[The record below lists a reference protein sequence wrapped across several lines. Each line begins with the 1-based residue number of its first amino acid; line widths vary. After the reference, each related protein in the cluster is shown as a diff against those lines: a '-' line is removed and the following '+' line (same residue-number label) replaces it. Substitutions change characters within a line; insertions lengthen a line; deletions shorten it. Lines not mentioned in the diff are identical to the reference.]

1 MPTQTPTSRIF
12 RLAPSVASTFHATLS
27 VGHNAEVPAD
37 CIADCQSAL
46 NRHVQ
51 TPLQQ
56 WVDLGSLPAPARDI
70 FVVSPTAPTAGPTWL
85 GALL

>member
-56 WVDLGSLPAPARDI
+56 WVDLGCMGYMCTCRPAEAAASFPPA
-70 FVVSPTAPTAGPTWL
+70 TAA
-85 GALL
+85 